1 MLFKATS
8 IIVVCIGTFMP
19 ITATAA
25 GIEKVC
31 TGLLT
36 DMRTIGVQLGNCD
49 RNSIS
54 ENQFKRVT
62 DICGSPGG
70 VDKTSPECRIRA
82 IVLPHKPNKYGTG
95 FVDVVQKVL
104 QVSKGTGK

>member
-1 MLFKATS
+1 ML
-8 IIVVCIGTFMP
+8 

-49 RNSIS
+49 LNSIS
-54 ENQFKRVT
+54 KNEFKRVT
-62 DICGSPGG
+62 EVCGSPGG
-70 VDKTSPECRIRA
+70 VDTTAPRCRVRA
-82 IVLPHKPNKYGTG
+82 FVQPHKPNKYGTG

-104 QVSKGTGK
+104 SVSKAVDR

>member
-1 MLFKATS
+1 MFKPTL
-8 IIVVCIGTFMP
+8 ITVVFVGTLMS

-49 RNSIS
+49 LNSIS
-54 ENQFKRVT
+54 ENEFKRVT
-62 DICGSPGG
+62 DVCGSPGG
-70 VDKTSPECRIRA
+70 VGKTPPRCRIRA
-82 IVLPHKPNKYGTG
+82 IVLPHKPNKYKTG
-95 FVDVVQKVL
+95 FVDVVQRVL
-104 QVSKGTGK
+104 NVSKGAGK